1 MKHLV
6 KANLYLE
13 SKRFR
18 FIFLIIVISFSIIY
32 LFYLSN
38 NIDYSNTI
46 YSVIDGE
53 SKYIDKYNYSTLISK
68 EILSNTSYSV
78 TRDIVVSS
86 SPLYYLLGI
95 VFIFKAYY
103 SIKDSNS
110 NLLSKVISLV
120 IVLSL
125 YMCLINLFIIV
136 FSSIFGDENILYLT
150 KTIYF
155 NRKFIDVSLIFY
167 LVFKSILYM
176 IPIVFII
183 MFTFMLSI
191 IFKGKSISLIISIL
205 FYLLGSSICVSMVS
219 NGYTFI
225 SLLPFGYIDFTYF
238 EGNSY
243 LYNNALYSV
252 DINLYKGIIILFIYE
267 VIFYFIS
274 VKLVNKNV

>member
-13 SKRFR
+13 SKRFS
-18 FIFLIIVISFSIIY
+18 FVFLIIVISFSVIY
-32 LFYLSN
+32 LFYLSK
-38 NIDYSNTI
+38 NIDYSNTL

-68 EILSNTSYSV
+68 EILSNTKYSV
-78 TRDIVVSS
+78 TRDIVVNS

-103 SIKDSNS
+103 SIRDSS

-125 YMCLINLFIIV
+125 YMCLINFLIIV
-136 FSSIFGDENILYLT
+136 FSCVFGDENILCLT
-150 KTIYF
+150 KMIYF
-155 NRKFIDVSLIFY
+155 NSKFIDVSLVFY

-176 IPIVFII
+176 IPIIFII

-191 IFKGKSISLIISIL
+191 IFKGKSISLIISVIL
-205 FYLLGSSICVSMVS
+205 YLMGSSICVSMIS
-219 NGYTFI
+219 NGYVFP
-225 SLLPFGYIDFTYF
+225 LVLPFSYIDFTYF

-252 DINLYKGIIILFIYE
+252 DINLFKGIIILLMYE

-274 VKLVNKNV
+274 VKLLNKGV

>member
-32 LFYLSN
+32 LLYLSK

-68 EILSNTSYSV
+68 EILSNTKYST
-78 TRDIVVSS
+78 TRDIVVNS

-103 SIKDSNS
+103 SIKDINS
-110 NLLSKVISLV
+110 SLLSKVISLV

-150 KTIYF
+150 KIIYF
-155 NRKFIDVSLIFY
+155 NRKFIDVSLVFY

-183 MFTFMLSI
+183 LFTFMLSI
-191 IFKGKSISLIISIL
+191 MFKGKSISLIISIL
-205 FYLLGSSICVSMVS
+205 FYLMGSSICVSMVS
-219 NGYTFI
+219 NGYSFI
-225 SLLPFGYIDFTYF
+225 SVLPFSYIDFTYF

-252 DINLYKGIIILFIYE
+252 DINLYKGIIVLFIYE

-274 VKLVNKNV
+274 IKLLNKNV